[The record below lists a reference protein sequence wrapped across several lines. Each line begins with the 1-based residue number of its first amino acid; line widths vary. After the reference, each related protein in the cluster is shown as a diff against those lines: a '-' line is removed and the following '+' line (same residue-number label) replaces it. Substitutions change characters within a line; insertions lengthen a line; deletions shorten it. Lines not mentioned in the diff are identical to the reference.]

1 MASNDNIKVLVIT
14 GTVIFMISPV
24 FIVLYILAY
33 NKRKKKDLEEKEQ
46 MEENFNNEL
55 IKTQHEIREQTMQTI
70 GADLHDNVGQL
81 LSLTSFT
88 LKSIAYGE
96 PDTMM
101 KKVTDAIE
109 LTSRSIQEMRLL
121 GKLLQGEQLIG
132 IGLTE
137 AIKQEVKWLE
147 KTGQYHVNYHDE
159 GLSGLTANPEKD
171 LIVFRIVQEVLN
183 NAIKHAQAT
192 AIGITLSYHSGQ
204 LQLNITDNGIG
215 FNLAEIQAGQMG
227 MGLQNIHKRA
237 VLIGGQ
243 TTINSAPGEGTHIHV
258 FIPYP

>member
-1 MASNDNIKVLVIT
+1 
-14 GTVIFMISPV
+14 MISPA
-24 FIVLYILAY
+24 FIVLYILVY
-33 NKRKKKDLEEKEQ
+33 NKRKKKYAEEKEQ
-46 MEENFNNEL
+46 MEQNFNNEL

-101 KKVTDAIE
+101 KKVSDAIE

-147 KTGQYHVNYHDE
+147 KTGQYHVDYHDE
-159 GLSGLTANPEKD
+159 GLSGVTAYPEKD

-192 AIGITLSYHSGQ
+192 AIAIKLSYHGG
-204 LQLNITDNGIG
+204 LQLDISDNGIG

-227 MGLQNIHKRA
+227 MGLQNIYKRA

-243 TTINSAPGEGTHIHV
+243 TNIHSAPGEGTHIHV

>member
-1 MASNDNIKVLVIT
+1 MVNNDNIRALVIT
-14 GTVIFMISPV
+14 GTVIFMISPA
-24 FIVLYILAY
+24 FIVLYILVY
-33 NKRKKKDLEEKEQ
+33 NKRKKKYAEEKEQ
-46 MEENFNNEL
+46 MEQNFNNEL

-101 KKVTDAIE
+101 KKVGDAIE

-147 KTGQYHVNYHDE
+147 KTGQYHVNYLDD
-159 GLSGLTANPEKD
+159 GLSGVTANPEKD
-171 LIVFRIVQEVLN
+171 LIIFRIAQEVLN

-192 AIGITLSYHSGQ
+192 AIGIKLSYHGGQ
-204 LQLNITDNGIG
+204 LQLVITDNGIG

-243 TTINSAPGEGTHIHV
+243 TTIHSAPGEGTHIHV
-258 FIPYP
+258 FIPYL

>member
-1 MASNDNIKVLVIT
+1 MVNNDNIKVLVIT

-24 FIVLYILAY
+24 FIVLYILVY
-33 NKRKKKDLEEKEQ
+33 NKRKKKYADEKEQ
-46 MEENFNNEL
+46 MELNFNNEI

-96 PDTMM
+96 PETVM
-101 KKVTDAIE
+101 KKVNDAIE

-132 IGLTE
+132 LGLSE
-137 AIKQEVKWLE
+137 AIKQEVQWLE
-147 KTGQYHVNYHDE
+147 KTGQYQVTYVDE
-159 GLSGLTANPEKD
+159 GLNSAVNNPEKD
-171 LIVFRIVQEVLN
+171 LIFFRILQEVLN
-183 NAIKHAQAT
+183 NVIKHSQAT
-192 AIGITLSYHSGQ
+192 CIGIKLTYNGEQ
-204 LQLNITDNGIG
+204 LQLVVKDNGVG
-215 FNLAEIQAGQMG
+215 FNIADIPAEQMG
-227 MGLQNIHKRA
+227 MGLQNIQKRA
-237 VLIGGQ
+237 VMIDGQ
-243 TTINSAPGEGTHIHV
+243 TTINSLPGSGTSINV

>member
-1 MASNDNIKVLVIT
+1 MVNNDNIRALVIT
-14 GTVIFMISPV
+14 GTVIFMISPA
-24 FIVLYILAY
+24 FIVLYILVY
-33 NKRKKKDLEEKEQ
+33 NKRKKKYAEEKEQ
-46 MEENFNNEL
+46 MEQNFNNEL

-132 IGLTE
+132 VGLTE

-159 GLSGLTANPEKD
+159 GLSGVTANPEKD
-171 LIVFRIVQEVLN
+171 LIVFRIAQEVLN

-192 AIGITLSYHSGQ
+192 AIGIKLSYHGGQ
-204 LQLNITDNGIG
+204 LQLVITDNGIG

-243 TTINSAPGEGTHIHV
+243 TTIHSAPGEGTHIHV
-258 FIPYP
+258 FIPYL

>member
-1 MASNDNIKVLVIT
+1 MVNNDNIKALVIT
-14 GTVIFMISPV
+14 GTVIFMISPA
-24 FIVLYILAY
+24 FIVLYILVY
-33 NKRKKKDLEEKEQ
+33 NKRKKKYAEEKEQ
-46 MEENFNNEL
+46 MEQNFNNEL

-101 KKVTDAIE
+101 KKVSDAIE

-147 KTGQYHVNYHDE
+147 KTGQYHVDYHDE
-159 GLSGLTANPEKD
+159 GLSGVTANPEKD

-192 AIGITLSYHSGQ
+192 AIAIKLSYHGG
-204 LQLNITDNGIG
+204 LQLDISDNGIG

-227 MGLQNIHKRA
+227 MGLQNIYKRA

-243 TTINSAPGEGTHIHV
+243 TNIHSAPGEGTHIHV

>member
-1 MASNDNIKVLVIT
+1 MVNNDNIRALVIT
-14 GTVIFMISPV
+14 GTVIFMISPA
-24 FIVLYILAY
+24 FIVLYILVY
-33 NKRKKKDLEEKEQ
+33 NKRKKKYAEEKEQ

-147 KTGQYHVNYHDE
+147 KTGQYHVNYLDE
-159 GLSGLTANPEKD
+159 GLSGVTANPEKD
-171 LIVFRIVQEVLN
+171 LIVFRIAQEVLN

-192 AIGITLSYHSGQ
+192 AIGIKLSYHGGQ
-204 LQLNITDNGIG
+204 LQLVITDNGIG
-215 FNLAEIQAGQMG
+215 FNLAEIQGGQMG

-258 FIPYP
+258 FIPYL

>member
-1 MASNDNIKVLVIT
+1 MAGNDNIKVLVIT

-46 MEENFNNEL
+46 MEQNFNNEL
-55 IKTQHEIREQTMQTI
+55 TKTQHEIREQTMQTI

-147 KTGQYHVNYHDE
+147 KN
-159 GLSGLTANPEKD
+159 
-171 LIVFRIVQEVLN
+171 
-183 NAIKHAQAT
+183 
-192 AIGITLSYHSGQ
+192 
-204 LQLNITDNGIG
+204 
-215 FNLAEIQAGQMG
+215 
-227 MGLQNIHKRA
+227 RA
-237 VLIGGQ
+237 V
-243 TTINSAPGEGTHIHV
+243 PC
-258 FIPYP
+258 